1 MLKRKVA
8 DSIYDDLKLPNY
20 DRLMEM
26 DNSMCES
33 ITALPRGSEQGDVL
47 LACMSTHF
55 TYYQVQAK
63 FKDITGAQFSEERYT
78 EARKKM
84 KSISG
89 GLELKKLQRQQVNYK
104 KNAVEKA
111 VDFIFSESNIQ
122 ILSWGTKEIMI
133 GNKQLSI
140 PKLCRKKIPMN
151 ILRAYH
157 EYVIDKDSI
166 GDSSFLK
173 LVSTLTFNDMRSAT
187 SVDYATGIL
196 L

>member
-1 MLKRKVA
+1 M
-8 DSIYDDLKLPNY
+8 
-20 DRLMEM
+20 
-26 DNSMCES
+26 
-33 ITALPRGSEQGDVL
+33 TASQ
-47 LACMSTHF
+47 
-55 TYYQVQAK
+55 
-63 FKDITGAQFSEERYT
+63 
-78 EARKKM
+78 
-84 KSISG
+84 
-89 GLELKKLQRQQVNYK
+89 
-104 KNAVEKA
+104 KA